1 MADKR
6 VFYACQAVYLDGSF
20 LKNVQAVGLDYAN
33 SNESIVDRGR
43 GSQSANTNFL
53 FYNKPEVTVT
63 IEKELDISGSF
74 SN

>member
-43 GSQSANTNFL
+43 EFPICKYQLSFL
-53 FYNKPEVTVT
+53 
-63 IEKELDISGSF
+63 
-74 SN
+74 

>member
-1 MADKR
+1 MTDKR
-6 VFYACQAVYLDGSF
+6 VFYACQAVYLDGAF

-53 FYNKPEVTVT
+53 FAV
-63 IEKELDISGSF
+63 
-74 SN
+74 